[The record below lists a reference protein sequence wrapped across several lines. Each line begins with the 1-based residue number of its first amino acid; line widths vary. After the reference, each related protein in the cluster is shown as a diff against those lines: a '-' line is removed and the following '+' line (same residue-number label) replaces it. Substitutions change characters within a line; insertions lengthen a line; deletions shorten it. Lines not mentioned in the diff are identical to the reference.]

1 MKSLTIV
8 LAALLAGPACLPA
21 CAQEDIVV
29 FTLSSDDI
37 SGVENSSDELK
48 ELAHAADAECRQYP
62 NEART
67 FANCAARNVYL
78 EILEARGVCNV
89 GPFLWDENWVACAQA
104 AEPKPGASGDAAD

>member
-8 LAALLAGPACLPA
+8 LAALLAGPAYLPA
-21 CAQEDIVV
+21 RAQEDIVV

-37 SGVENSSDELK
+37 SGVENSSEELK
-48 ELAHAADAECRQYP
+48 EMAHAADAECRQYP

-78 EILEARGVCNV
+78 EILEARGVCNE
-89 GPFLWDENWVACAQA
+89 GPFLWDENWGACPP
-104 AEPKPGASGDAAD
+104 AEAKSGASGDAAD

>member
-8 LAALLAGPACLPA
+8 LAALLAGLAYLPA

-29 FTLSSDDI
+29 FTLSSDDM
-37 SGVENSSDELK
+37 SGVENSSEELK

-78 EILEARGVCNV
+78 DILEARGVCNV